1 MNDEIKNIF
10 SFFDLYRRVICT
22 MQGYNKK
29 VEEIRC
35 ADKGDE
41 MFQVLVAQSSHKLRV
56 DSCIHKGM
64 EIHFSYDANDCI
76 RKMRKMSFH
85 ALVVKDDIKRKEGI
99 NVRSVL
105 NLANELRIPV
115 LLISQNLNEE
125 MLDLLFNCSVQHY
138 FMEPVSF
145 QDLFD
150 KLDKLRGKEEGLH
163 LERKAGDLLHT
174 LGIPNSVQGY
184 SYLRDAIVSCCYHE
198 EYMKGVTKRL
208 YPLLAN
214 DHNTTAGAVEKSIRH
229 AIEMAFSHSDQSQL
243 YDFFKGT
250 IRSDKAKATNAQFIC
265 MCVNY
270 MKLEGL

>member
-1 MNDEIKNIF
+1 MK
-10 SFFDLYRRVICT
+10 
-22 MQGYNKK
+22 
-29 VEEIRC
+29 C
-35 ADKGDE
+35 ADKGDG
-41 MFQVLVAQSSHKLRV
+41 MFQVLVAQSSHMLRV

-64 EIHFSYDANDCI
+64 EIHFSYDANDCMK
-76 RKMRKMSFH
+76 RMMKADFD
-85 ALVVKDDIKRKEGI
+85 ALVLKDDIKRKEGI
-99 NVRSVL
+99 SIRTVL
-105 NLANELRIPV
+105 NRANELEIPAFV
-115 LLISQNLNEE
+115 ISQNINEE
-125 MLDLLFNCSVQHY
+125 MLDLLFNCSVHHY

-150 KLDKLRGKEEGLH
+150 KLNQLRGKEESLH
-163 LERKAGDLLHT
+163 LERKAGELLHT

-214 DHNTTAGAVEKSIRH
+214 DHNTTATAVEKSIRH
-229 AIEMAFSHSDQSQL
+229 AIEMAFSHSDQSLL

-250 IRSDKAKATNAQFIC
+250 IRSDKAKATNSQFIS

-270 MKLEGL
+270 MKVEGM